1 MVNLGQFGNSE
12 NLKNFSGP
20 PNLVRGRPQI
30 PGYTPL
36 AFRRVFTPPGPY
48 RGLNN
53 ASSLDPRFPTKRT
66 NP

>member
-36 AFRRVFTPPGPY
+36 AFRRVFTPPGAVLRIKYAP
-48 RGLNN
+48 
-53 ASSLDPRFPTKRT
+53 SLDPRFPTKRT
-66 NP
+66 DP